1 MRDVRRKNLHAIWRK
16 FKYIHIFIICILFLD
31 VHGFVKFKIEYTE
44 RINQKFNETKIQ
56 RVVLSEVPWLFLCI
70 VFSQNEQQYKKSMI
84 VFWVLVVGG
93 R

>member
-16 FKYIHIFIICILFLD
+16 FKYIHIFIIYILFLD

-44 RINQKFNETKIQ
+44 RINQKFNETKS
-56 RVVLSEVPWLFLCI
+56 RVIRGPMVFFVHSFYPKTNKNTNSQWLFL
-70 VFSQNEQQYKKSMI
+70 
-84 VFWVLVVGG
+84 VLLVGG